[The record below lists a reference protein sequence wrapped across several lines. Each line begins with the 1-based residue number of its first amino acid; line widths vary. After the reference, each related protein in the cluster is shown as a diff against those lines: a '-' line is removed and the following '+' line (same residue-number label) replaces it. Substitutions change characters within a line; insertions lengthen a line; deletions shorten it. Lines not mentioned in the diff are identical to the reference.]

1 MGRIHDLVA
10 RYLGGR
16 EWPYEELSD
25 STFVMPVAGQSGT
38 WNAYFNVREDEGQLL
53 IHSVLPVEIPEDRR
67 VEAALYLTRANF
79 GLVVGNFEMDLDGNE
94 VRFKTSVD
102 MEGVDVSEALVDHLL
117 LAGIVTTDRYLPG
130 LEAVIAGQDAL
141 SCVEAAES
149 D

>member
-1 MGRIHDLVA
+1 
-10 RYLGGR
+10 
-16 EWPYEELSD
+16 
-25 STFVMPVAGQSGT
+25 MPVAGQSGT